1 MDFGI
6 RIFPAAGSRQGLS
19 EAATI
24 TRDVANM
31 AAEPSRRANRH
42 AAVPMENGDRGN
54 GKLRVVTLVGGVGV
68 TGGAERLAREIVT
81 RLDPDRFERTLCV
94 SRWPDDRI
102 DPGAATAAV
111 AELEEAGVSF
121 LGIHRRNTLDLAGWR
136 PLYDLLRDGTDVLHA
151 HLFGSNAWA
160 AIIGTVARTPAIVAH
175 EHTWSFQGQPV
186 RKLLDRRLI
195 AARSDAFLA
204 VSELDR
210 KRMIEIERIDPGKV
224 IFVPNG
230 IPDRPVAG
238 DGEIGRRLGIDVDGP
253 VIGTVCV
260 LRPQKALTVL
270 IDAAAVLA
278 ERHPGLKV
286 VIVGHGPQRPELER
300 RIADLGL
307 GRTVV
312 LAGHRDDVPDLIRG
326 FDVAV
331 CSSDFE
337 GTPLSVLEYMQAALP
352 IVATRVGGIPDIIDD
367 GGQGLLVDPRD
378 PAAFAAAVKRL
389 LDDPGLAAR
398 LGSSARERQHAEFD
412 IDVTVRAVERIYE
425 GLASGR
431 TAAGLGAVT

>member
-1 MDFGI
+1 
-6 RIFPAAGSRQGLS
+6 
-19 EAATI
+19 
-24 TRDVANM
+24 
-31 AAEPSRRANRH
+31 
-42 AAVPMENGDRGN
+42 MENGGGRN

-81 RLDPDRFERTLCV
+81 RLDPDRFDRTLCV

-102 DPGAATAAV
+102 DPEAASAAV
-111 AELEEAGVSF
+111 AELEASGVRF
-121 LGIHRRNTLDLAGWR
+121 LGLHRRNTLDFAGWR
-136 PLYDLLRDGTDVLHA
+136 PLYELLRSGTDVLHA
-151 HLFGSNAWA
+151 HLFGSNVWA
-160 AIIGTVARTPAIVAH
+160 AIVGTAARTPAIVAH

-210 KRMIEIERIDPGKV
+210 RRMTEIERIDPGKV

-230 IPDRPVAG
+230 IPGRPAG
-238 DGEIGRRLGIDVDGP
+238 DGRIGERLGIDVDGP

-270 IDAAAVLA
+270 IDAAALLV

-286 VIVGHGPQRPELER
+286 VIVGHGPQQPELER
-300 RIADLGL
+300 RIAELGL
-307 GRTVV
+307 ERTVV

-337 GTPLSVLEYMQAALP
+337 GTPLSVLEYMQTGLP
-352 IVATRVGGIPDIIDD
+352 IVATRVGGIPDIIED
-367 GGQGLLVDPRD
+367 GGQGLLVEPRD
-378 PAAFAAAVKRL
+378 PAGLAAAVERL
-389 LDDPGLAAR
+389 LGEPGLAAR

-412 IDVTVRAVERIYE
+412 IDVTVRAIERIYE

-431 TAAGLGAVT
+431 TAADLGAVA